1 MTVGRVS
8 TFSLQQS
15 TLRDSALTQERLSQL
30 QIQLSSGLKSQNF
43 KGIASQSEQYLQL
56 EARISRTK
64 LYNENNRIAMTRL
77 DTTDNVLG
85 QTIETVTNLKSLIMQ
100 RRNGAVSGNLAFPE
114 QLDGLW
120 RRITTELNTS
130 LEGRYLF
137 SGTRTDVP
145 PVSATVFPSLR
156 VDGVADDGYYA
167 GSSDNITLRADDN
180 LDITYNVRAN
190 EPGFQKVFAALA
202 MARKGDQTNSQ
213 DDLIKAFNFAE
224 QGLNE
229 IISAR
234 AKVNANK
241 VTLDQI
247 VDRQT
252 SLNLYW
258 TGVKEEIVNADLVSV
273 STQVAL
279 NQGILQASFQSFARI
294 NSLRLV
300 DFLR

>member
-1 MTVGRVS
+1 
-8 TFSLQQS
+8 
-15 TLRDSALTQERLSQL
+15 
-30 QIQLSSGLKSQNF
+30 
-43 KGIASQSEQYLQL
+43 
-56 EARISRTK
+56 
-64 LYNENNRIAMTRL
+64 
-77 DTTDNVLG
+77 
-85 QTIETVTNLKSLIMQ
+85 
-100 RRNGAVSGNLAFPE
+100 
-114 QLDGLW
+114 
-120 RRITTELNTS
+120 
-130 LEGRYLF
+130 
-137 SGTRTDVP
+137 
-145 PVSATVFPSLR
+145 
-156 VDGVADDGYYA
+156 
-167 GSSDNITLRADDN
+167 
-180 LDITYNVRAN
+180 
-190 EPGFQKVFAALA
+190 